1 MPRQGR
7 YRVPRVLPRPPVVEQ
22 SPRRRSELEHI
33 IEAVGLG
40 ADAARIKVEI
50 EAGRAVTRFIDDN
63 ARKPA

>member
-1 MPRQGR
+1 
-7 YRVPRVLPRPPVVEQ
+7 VEQ

-63 ARKPA
+63 ARKLA